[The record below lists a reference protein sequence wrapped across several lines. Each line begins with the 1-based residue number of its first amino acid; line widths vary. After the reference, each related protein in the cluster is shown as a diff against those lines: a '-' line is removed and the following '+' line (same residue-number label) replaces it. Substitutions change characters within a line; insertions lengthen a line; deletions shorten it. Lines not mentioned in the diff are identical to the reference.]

1 MENFIVSARKY
12 RPQNFSTVVG
22 QSHITTTLKNAI
34 RNNQLAH
41 AFLFCGPRG
50 VGKTTCARILA
61 KTINCEN
68 LQPDGE
74 ACNQCHSCVSFN
86 EGSSFNI
93 HELDAASNNSVDDIR
108 SLVEQV
114 RFAPQAGKYKIYI
127 IDEVHMLSSSAFN
140 AFLKTLEEPP
150 SYAIFILATTEKH
163 KILPTILSRCQI
175 FDFKR
180 ITIQDTVD
188 HLQEICQKEH
198 IQAEGDALH
207 LVAQKTDGCMRDSLS
222 TLDKIVSFTGGKLT
236 YQNTLEHLN
245 ILDYDYFFKIMDGVL
260 QQDVASALL
269 IFDEILQKGFEG
281 DNFLNGWAEFLRNL
295 LLCKEDKVLHLVEV
309 SGNLKDRY
317 RQLSGKLSPSYLI
330 TALHLLN
337 ETEINYRMARNK
349 RLHVEMALIKLCF
362 LQQAVTLVS
371 DDQTG
376 EVVKKKLV
384 ADGSAPQ
391 KLRAPIAQATPA
403 KGGQP
408 ATSASIAAN
417 EPKLT
422 IENKV
427 PAQQG
432 SNTTAQQT
440 GTYQTASGQTGY
452 PQTGTSHS
460 GSTQQGYTQTG
471 SSQQGTAHSGASQT
485 GTTNS
490 PTGASQSGTANSG
503 YTQNGASQ
511 SGTYPHTGA
520 PQSGSSKPA
529 TTVPKVSGLAA
540 MKQAF
545 AATQTVETRQESIPM
560 TLGALTVYWEEFIDR
575 FRQANKMT
583 VVSNLQL
590 AVISMLGA
598 EEIGITSRNI
608 VQFRFMEEEKLHIS
622 QFFKDK
628 FRNNSLVLTLHLDES
643 QQSADIGPAPL
654 SSREKFAKMI
664 EKYPLVKELKD
675 KLNLELDF

>member
-108 SLVEQV
+108 TLVEQV

-180 ITIQDTVD
+180 ITIQDTVE

-198 IQAEGDALH
+198 IQAENDALH

-349 RLHVEMALIKLCF
+349 RLHVELALIKLCF

-403 KGGQP
+403 KAGQP
-408 ATSASIAAN
+408 ATSTSIAAD
-417 EPKLT
+417 EPKLS

-427 PAQQG
+427 PVQSTGVQQG
-432 SNTTAQQT
+432 LNTAAQQT
-440 GTYQTASGQTGY
+440 
-452 PQTGTSHS
+452 
-460 GSTQQGYTQTG
+460 GYTQTG
-471 SSQQGTAHSGASQT
+471 TTQSVSSQAGYNQSGSSQSGSAQN
-485 GTTNS
+485 GTTHAGS
-490 PTGASQSGTANSG
+490 SQSGTSH
-503 YTQNGASQ
+503 YDTS
-511 SGTYPHTGA
+511 
-520 PQSGSSKPA
+520 QSGSSHTSSKPA
-529 TTVPKVSGLAA
+529 ATVPKVSGLAA

-545 AATQTVETRQESIPM
+545 AAQQTVETRQESIPM
-560 TLGALTVYWEEFIDR
+560 THGALSVYWDEFIDR

-590 AVISMLGA
+590 AVIAMLGA

-643 QQSADIGPAPL
+643 QQTADIGPAPL